1 LIDARL
7 VSRAFKA
14 SRSQRSELSDDR
26 SPQVM
31 VLEAHE
37 EFIQQ
42 IESGS
47 SKIRALSLI
56 VMVVTV
62 LLIASFLFQ
71 LALPYYS
78 GTTTVAV
85 NLLDPALQAAE
96 LSLVALAAVW
106 FYVGIRDYFFTRRMT
121 KAIREI
127 RELERELEKKITG

>member
-1 LIDARL
+1 M
-7 VSRAFKA
+7 
-14 SRSQRSELSDDR
+14 SDDR

-62 LLIASFLFQ
+62 LLIGSFLFQ

-96 LSLVALAAVW
+96 LSLIALAAIW

-121 KAIREI
+121 KAIKEI